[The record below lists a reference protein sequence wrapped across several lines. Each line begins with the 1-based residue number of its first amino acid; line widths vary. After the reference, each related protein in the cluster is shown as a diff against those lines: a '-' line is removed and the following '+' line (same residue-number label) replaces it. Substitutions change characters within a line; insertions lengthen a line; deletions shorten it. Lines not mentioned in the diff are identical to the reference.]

1 MIEVKVGAKED
12 GYIQINNAN
21 ELANKKIVT
30 KGAYTL
36 LMKLKN
42 TEEEE

>member
-1 MIEVKVGAKED
+1 MENGSKT
-12 GYIQINNAN
+12 
-21 ELANKKIVT
+21 IVS

-36 LMKLKN
+36 LMKLRN

>member
-1 MIEVKVGAKED
+1 MQEVSLGEQKNNVIEIKNIESL
-12 GYIQINNAN
+12 QNQ
-21 ELANKKIVT
+21 KIVS

-36 LMKLKN
+36 LMKMKN